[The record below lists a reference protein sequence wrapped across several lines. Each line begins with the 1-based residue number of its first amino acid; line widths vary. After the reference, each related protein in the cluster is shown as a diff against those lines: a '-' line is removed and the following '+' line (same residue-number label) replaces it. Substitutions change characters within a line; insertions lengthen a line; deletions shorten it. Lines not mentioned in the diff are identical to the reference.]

1 MNADSNENVDF
12 GFLDRD
18 QEIEISQ
25 GKLPHWFQPGT
36 AQFITFR
43 THDSMPKDVVAKWRG
58 EIRAWL
64 TANNL
69 DPELIDD
76 SKNNKQ
82 IQSVFDRIESLNPKL
97 KTQFRKLRI
106 GLWMNRLDECHGE
119 CVLRRPGI
127 AKIVADSILHFEGDR
142 YDLDCFVVMPNH
154 VHAIVQFKNGY
165 DQSLVTQSW
174 TRFSAR
180 EINKVLGRCGQFWQS
195 EPFDHV
201 IRNDNQ
207 FAYLQKY
214 IKDNPTKSNLQSGE
228 FIYWTRE

>member
-25 GKLPHWFQPGT
+25 GKLPHWFQPGA

-43 THDSMPKDVVAKWRG
+43 THDSMPKDVVAKWRA
-58 EIRAWL
+58 EIRIWL

-119 CVLRRPGI
+119 CLLRRPGI
-127 AKIVADSILHFEGDR
+127 AKIVADSILHFESER

-174 TRFSAR
+174 MRFSAR
-180 EINKVLGRCGQFWQS
+180 EINKLLGRKGQFWQG

-207 FAYLQKY
+207 FTYLQKY